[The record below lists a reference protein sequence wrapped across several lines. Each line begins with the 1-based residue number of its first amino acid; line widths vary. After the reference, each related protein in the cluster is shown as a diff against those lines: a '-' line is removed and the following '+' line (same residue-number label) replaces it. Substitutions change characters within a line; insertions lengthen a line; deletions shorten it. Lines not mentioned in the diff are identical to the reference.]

1 MTWWQAIL
9 LGALQGVTEFL
20 PVSSS
25 GHLVLA
31 QHYLGFNPQPGGER
45 GMELFFDGC
54 LHAGTAVA
62 VVWYFR
68 NALWKQLRRSPVSP
82 AASDRPWPV
91 RKGDWVRLGW
101 LVLLATAPA
110 TVTALAFGKE
120 IAQSF
125 EQPRPVAV
133 NFLCLGLLLVVIE
146 WLRRQIQGWVTAPQ
160 TRAWHALV
168 IGLAQAA
175 SALFRGLSRS
185 GMTIAA
191 ALLVGLERT
200 WAVHFSF
207 LLSVVASLGLAAL
220 GIGRALLKAGGLP
233 TWLTGEFLLL
243 TLLGT
248 AVAGLVGYVCIDLL
262 IKLVQR
268 SRLSWFALYLW
279 TVAVLV
285 LWSVPGQ

>member
-1 MTWWQAIL
+1 MTWWEAVL

-20 PVSSS
+20 PISSS

-31 QHYLGFNPQPGGER
+31 QHYLGFHAPPGGER

-54 LHAGTAVA
+54 LHAGTALA

-68 NALWKQLRRSPVSP
+68 TALWRQLRRGWATQ
-82 AASDRPWPV
+82 AANSQPWPLTS
-91 RKGDWVRLGW
+91 RDWLRLGW
-101 LVLLATAPA
+101 LVLLATVPA
-110 TVTALAFGKE
+110 TLTALVFGKE

-125 EQPRPVAV
+125 ERPRPVAV
-133 NFLCLGLLLVVIE
+133 NFLFLGLLLVGIE
-146 WLRRQIQGWVTAPQ
+146 WGRRQIQGRVAAPQ
-160 TRAWHALV
+160 TRSWHAVV

-220 GIGRALLKAGGLP
+220 GIGRALLKADGVP
-233 TWLTGEFLLL
+233 AWLTGEFLML

-248 AVAGLVGYVCIDLL
+248 VVAGLVGYACIDLL
-262 IKLVQR
+262 IRLVQR

-279 TVAVLV
+279 TVAVVV
-285 LWSVPGQ
+285 LCSVKP